1 MWLIV
6 AAAGTF
12 AAFPGWYAT
21 MFSGFY
27 LAFLLLLVAL
37 IARGVS
43 FEFYGKRDS
52 AAGAG
57 LGRRHHR
64 REPARPL
71 LIGVALGNL
80 LHGVPIGTDQEY
92 AGTFTDLLNPYS
104 LFTGVTVV
112 LLCLLH
118 GASFLAL
125 KTVGELRERAARRP
139 PDRPGGG
146 RGRARLRGLDP
157 GHGGPGVVALL
168 VEVVAVLAA
177 VAAAWLL
184 GRGRDG
190 RAFAAT
196 SLAMAAVVVSIFV
209 NLYPR
214 VMVSTLGSS
223 TDLTVTN
230 TSSAPYSL
238 KVMTVAAAVLFPVV
252 LAYQG
257 WTYYV
262 FRRRVGGPDDTAA
275 PGPGRWRG
283 ARVTQRPGGRSER
296 VMTAP
301 RRRVAL
307 ALLRASLTA
316 TVLVVLYYTVP
327 VSGAMDASAVA
338 LLLGGLLLFAVV
350 ITWQIRA
357 ILESSYPGLRAVEA
371 LASAIPLFLLLFA
384 LVYFKMADLQA
395 QAFSEPLTRTDSLY
409 FTITVFSTVGFGDIT
424 P

>member
-1 MWLIV
+1 MTLVSFWFVVLVVFWTGFLVLEGFDFGVGMLHGVVGGDERGRRLAIHTIGPLWDGNEVWLIV

-52 AAGAG
+52 PRWRRAWDAATTGGSLLA
-57 LGRRHHR
+57 
-64 REPARPL
+64 PL

-125 KTVGELRERAARRP
+125 KTAGEIRERAVRTGRRIAP
-139 PDRPGGG
+139 VAAAAVLGFAVWTQVMAGQ
-146 RGRARLRGLDP
+146 
-157 GHGGPGVVALL
+157 GVVALL

-177 VAAAWLL
+177 FAAAWLL

-223 TDLTVTN
+223 TDLTITN

-275 PGPGRWRG
+275 AGTGPVAGR
-283 ARVTQRPGGRSER
+283 AR
-296 VMTAP
+296 
-301 RRRVAL
+301 
-307 ALLRASLTA
+307 
-316 TVLVVLYYTVP
+316 
-327 VSGAMDASAVA
+327 
-338 LLLGGLLLFAVV
+338 
-350 ITWQIRA
+350 
-357 ILESSYPGLRAVEA
+357 
-371 LASAIPLFLLLFA
+371 
-384 LVYFKMADLQA
+384 
-395 QAFSEPLTRTDSLY
+395 
-409 FTITVFSTVGFGDIT
+409 
-424 P
+424 

>member
-1 MWLIV
+1 MTLVSFWFGVLVVLWTGFLVLEGFDFGVGMLHGVVGRDERGRRLAIQTIGPLWDGNEVWLIV

-52 AAGAG
+52 ARW
-57 LGRRHHR
+57 RR
-64 REPARPL
+64 AWDAATTGGSLLAPL

-104 LFTGVTVV
+104 LFTGLTVV
-112 LLCLLH
+112 LVCLLH

-125 KTVGELRERAARRP
+125 KTAGEVRERAVRAGRRIAP
-139 PDRPGGG
+139 VAVAAVLGFAVWTQVMAGQ
-146 RGRARLRGLDP
+146 GL
-157 GHGGPGVVALL
+157 GALL

-230 TSSAPYSL
+230 TASSSYSL

-252 LAYQG
+252 LVYQG

-262 FRRRVGGPDDTAA
+262 FRRRIGGPDEVAA
-275 PGPGRWRG
+275 G
-283 ARVTQRPGGRSER
+283 ARTGP
-296 VMTAP
+296 
-301 RRRVAL
+301 
-307 ALLRASLTA
+307 ASGPA
-316 TVLVVLYYTVP
+316 
-327 VSGAMDASAVA
+327 
-338 LLLGGLLLFAVV
+338 
-350 ITWQIRA
+350 R
-357 ILESSYPGLRAVEA
+357 
-371 LASAIPLFLLLFA
+371 
-384 LVYFKMADLQA
+384 
-395 QAFSEPLTRTDSLY
+395 
-409 FTITVFSTVGFGDIT
+409 
-424 P
+424 